1 MSPFGIFLVVCI
13 AIAIVGGAVL
23 WTKYGPGSGRAE

>member
-1 MSPFGIFLVVCI
+1 MSAFGIFITVCI

-23 WTKYGPGSGRAE
+23 WTRYGPGSGRAE